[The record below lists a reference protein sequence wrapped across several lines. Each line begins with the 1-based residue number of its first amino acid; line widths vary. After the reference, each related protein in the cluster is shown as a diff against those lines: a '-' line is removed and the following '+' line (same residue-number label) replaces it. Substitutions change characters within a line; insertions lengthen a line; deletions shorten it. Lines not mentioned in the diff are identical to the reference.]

1 MDVDVK
7 KEISRNEI
15 INLLGDAMRKLSKFY
30 TNYAGLIK
38 NFDLINNHI
47 EQVTHKAL
55 TDFFDD
61 AKIAQEDPF
70 IIDFMTDSINKSLEL
85 SDATHRAA
93 EMYVEFSHKNI
104 VKRLDDMHQC
114 KYALLPF

>member
-1 MDVDVK
+1 MHVDVE

-15 INLLGDAMRKLSKFY
+15 INLLGDGLSKLSQFY

-38 NFDLINNHI
+38 IFDLINNHI

-55 TDFFDD
+55 TDFVDD

-70 IIDFMTDSINKSLEL
+70 LIDLMTDSINKSLEL
-85 SDATHRAA
+85 S
-93 EMYVEFSHKNI
+93 
-104 VKRLDDMHQC
+104 L
-114 KYALLPF
+114 